1 MLYLIIF
8 LLSITLLVLI
18 GVLLSAKR
26 YTEMLIGTIVG
37 KYKGD
42 KYKGGYVVVE
52 MEIEFYNENS
62 IHKQKRKEQK
72 TYEVPE
78 EYYTQKNIG
87 DKGLFP
93 C

>member
-1 MLYLIIF
+1 MLYVIISV
-8 LLSITLLVLI
+8 LSITLFILI
-18 GVLLSAKR
+18 GILGSTKR
-26 YTEMLIGTIVG
+26 YSEMLIGTIVG

-52 MEIEFYNENS
+52 MEIEFYSENS

-93 C
+93 Y

>member
-1 MLYLIIF
+1 MGIILTMLFIT
-8 LLSITLLVLI
+8 SIVVNI
-18 GVLLSAKR
+18 VLLCFKR
-26 YTEMLIGTIVG
+26 YSKMLIGTIVG

-42 KYKGGYVVVE
+42 KYQGGYVVVE
-52 MEIEFYNENS
+52 IEIEFYNENS
-62 IHKQKRKEQK
+62 HYKQIRKEQC

-78 EYYTQKNIG
+78 EYYTQKKIG

>member
-52 MEIEFYNENS
+52 IEIEFYNENS